1 MIDSKKL
8 INFLKKNDIR
18 FFCGVPDSILK
29 SFSSEIQNEKNHFI
43 TSNEGTAISF
53 GAGYHLA
60 TKKLPCIF
68 MQNSGLGNS
77 INPLTSLNHKNV
89 YRLPCLILIGWRGA
103 PKLKDEPQ
111 HKVKGLITTNLL
123 KLMGIKYYVL
133 KKNDNFKN
141 LKSLISYGKSKNLPV
156 ACLIKDGILEKKIRK
171 RNFVKKKN
179 GIDRR
184 EIIFNLLKKIK
195 KKTFVIS
202 TTGYTSREHFEVAE
216 EIKNKYVKNFY
227 MVGAMGHTNS
237 LSLGFSLNTKK
248 DVICID
254 GDGSFLMHMGSMLLT
269 SLNKKKNFKY
279 ILLNNNVHESVG
291 SQKTNVNKIN
301 FKHFFGSM
309 GINNYVKI
317 SKKSDI
323 RKIDN
328 ILKIKKSF
336 FVEVKTLENKI
347 NILKR
352 PKNLL
357 KVKER
362 FIN

>member
-1 MIDSKKL
+1 MIKSKKL
-8 INFLKKNDIR
+8 ISFLKKNGIS

-29 SFSSEIQNEKNHFI
+29 SFSLEIQNEKNHFI

-89 YRLPCLILIGWRGA
+89 YSLPCLLLIGWRGA
-103 PKLKDEPQ
+103 PNVKDEPQ
-111 HKVKGLITTNLL
+111 HKVKGSITTNLL
-123 KLMGIKYYVL
+123 KLMGIRYYVL
-133 KKNDNFKN
+133 KKNDNFRNIKN
-141 LKSLISYGKSKNLPV
+141 LISYGKLNNLPV
-156 ACLIKDGILEKKIRK
+156 ACLIKDGILEKNTR
-171 RNFVKKKN
+171 KKN
-179 GIDRR
+179 FTKNRVGINRR
-184 EIIFNLLKKIK
+184 EFIFNLLKKIK
-195 KKTFVIS
+195 KKTYVIS

-216 EIKNKYVKNFY
+216 EIKNKHVKNFY

-279 ILLNNNVHESVG
+279 ILLNNDIHESVG
-291 SQKTNVNKIN
+291 SQKTNVSKIN
-301 FKHFFGSM
+301 FKYFFKSM
-309 GINNYVKI
+309 GINEYLHI
-317 SKKSDI
+317 SKKTDLS
-323 RKIDN
+323 KINDV
-328 ILKIKKSF
+328 LKKKKSF
-336 FVEVKTLENKI
+336 FVEVKTLENKT

-352 PKNLL
+352 PQNLL
-357 KVKER
+357 KIKKK
-362 FIN
+362 FY